1 MGSYYFEYRLQ
12 PLTKVSAGRG
22 GQVSNLKHMQQI
34 IRGGVLRGALG
45 AAWWNDRDPG
55 VHLIKGVNKQQ
66 VFDDTFGR
74 YLHFHQ
80 ALPQYDQQT
89 AQLQPVSSLWC
100 KYQPY
105 DACREKEVIDLAL
118 TPLATDANK
127 DCPHC
132 QGKTKNGKGWKIP
145 SGAAMSVIKTALDD
159 EGVAEEQHLFAREV
173 YRKDVE
179 FIGTLRL
186 DDADPQSH
194 LVKQWLE
201 TPRRISVGGRLST
214 FGRVKWSVQQQG
226 GAGASIPTTERV
238 ALRLRS
244 TAILVDDM
252 GFPTLDLSAFLESM
266 ITGSKGKV
274 VKTWV
279 RPTTESGWNA
289 IAGMPKPTEWAL
301 EAGSVALLEGW
312 DEASLKKVAQGIGL
326 RQTEGF
332 GEIELVASKQGSG
345 ENNG

>member
-22 GQVSNLKHMQQI
+22 AQVSNLQHMQQI

-55 VHLIKGVNKQQ
+55 VALLKKVNKQQ

-74 YLHFHQ
+74 YLHFRQ
-80 ALPQYDQQT
+80 ALPKYNGLM

-100 KYQPY
+100 KYQP
-105 DACREKEVIDLAL
+105 DDVCGEKEVIDLAIK
-118 TPLATDANK
+118 PSAREANK
-127 DCPHC
+127 ECPYC

-145 SGAAMSVIKTALDD
+145 SGAATSVVNTALN
-159 EGVAEEQHLFAREV
+159 EKGIAEEQHLFAREV
-173 YRKDVE
+173 FRKEVE

-186 DDADPQSH
+186 DDADPQSQ

-214 FGRVKWSVQQQG
+214 LGRVEWSLQQQDNFKPN
-226 GAGASIPTTERV
+226 IPATNCV

-252 GFPTLDLSAFLESM
+252 GFPTLDLTTFLESM
-266 ITGSKGKV
+266 VTGSSAKV

-279 RPTTESGWNA
+279 RPTTESGWNS

-332 GEIELVASKQGSG
+332 GEVELVASELGAG
-345 ENNG
+345 EKDE

>member
-12 PLTKVSAGRG
+12 PLTNVSAGRG

-55 VHLIKGVNKQQ
+55 ADLLRKVNRQQ

-74 YLHFHQ
+74 YLHFRQ
-80 ALPQYDQQT
+80 ALPKYDGQM

-100 KYQPY
+100 KYQPE
-105 DACREKEVIDLAL
+105 DECREKEVLDLAL
-118 TPLATDANK
+118 TPLTRDPNK
-127 DCPHC
+127 DCPKC
-132 QGKTKNGKGWKIP
+132 RGNTKNGKGWKIP
-145 SGAAMSVIKTALDD
+145 SGAAMSVVKTALTD
-159 EGVAEEQHLFAREV
+159 EGVAKEQHLFAREV

-186 DDADPQSH
+186 DDADPQSQ

-214 FGRVKWSVQQQG
+214 FGRVEWSAQQQDD
-226 GAGASIPTTERV
+226 ARASIPTTDFV

-252 GFPTLDLSAFLESM
+252 GFPTLDLTAFLESM
-266 ITGSKGKV
+266 APGSSAKV

-279 RPTTESGWNA
+279 RPTTEAGWNSV
-289 IAGMPKPTEWAL
+289 AGMPKPTEWAL

-332 GEIELVASKQGSG
+332 GEVELVASEYGLG
-345 ENNG
+345 EK